1 MQNCIFARF
10 IIHVKFLDGINS
22 RSFVIVEWHKVTYKN
37 RKIALV
43 IISCMIIMSSCAN
56 KFVEDRN
63 RKHTFVQASKVLV
76 ETVNRIYKV
85 KDVFLYENIFCS

>member
-1 MQNCIFARF
+1 M
-10 IIHVKFLDGINS
+10 
-22 RSFVIVEWHKVTYKN
+22 TYKN

-43 IISCMIIMSSCAN
+43 IIGCMMIMSSCAN

-63 RKHTFVQASKVLV
+63 RKHVFVQANKVLV

-85 KDVFLYENIFCS
+85 KL

>member
-1 MQNCIFARF
+1 M
-10 IIHVKFLDGINS
+10 
-22 RSFVIVEWHKVTYKN
+22 TYKN

-43 IISCMIIMSSCAN
+43 IIGCMIIMSSCAN

-76 ETVNRIYKV
+76 ETVIEYIKV
-85 KDVFLYENIFCS
+85 KDVFLYENIFL